1 MEQDEPMRRKVEYV
15 YAGNNG
21 KPVYVEAYLTDE
33 GPVRPPGTWVLEVVS
48 SQPEP
53 RPKPGAYRPRELPGG
68 WVRLVPDPATTR
80 EEDVTIEQ
88 AARSA
93 GFVVKA

>member
-1 MEQDEPMRRKVEYV
+1 MRRKVEYV

-21 KPVYVEAYLTDE
+21 KPVYVQGYLTDE
-33 GPVRPPGTWVLEVVS
+33 TSSPQPGAWVLEITS

-53 RPKPGAYRPRELPGG
+53 RPKAGSYRPRELPGG
-68 WVRLVPDPATTR
+68 WVRLVPDPATTA
-80 EEDVTIEQ
+80 EDDRRIEQ

-93 GFVVKA
+93 GFVVKI